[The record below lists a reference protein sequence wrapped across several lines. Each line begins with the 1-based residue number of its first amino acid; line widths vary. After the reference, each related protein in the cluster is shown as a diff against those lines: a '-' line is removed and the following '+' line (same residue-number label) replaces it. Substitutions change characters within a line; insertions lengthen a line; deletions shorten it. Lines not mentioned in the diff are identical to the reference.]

1 MKRFLT
7 LTLAL
12 VLLLTVPLA
21 LASCG
26 GGERVCISVQ
36 DYGDIIVE
44 LYPDVAPI
52 TVENFKK
59 LAADGHYDGSIF
71 HRVISGFMIQGGQ
84 SPTGEDAEQIVGE
97 FSANGVS
104 NSLKHERGVISMARL
119 GDAYYDHYYYN
130 TASDQFFIVHETSP
144 HLDGKYAAFGRVV
157 SGMDIVDKIA
167 SVRKNSSDRPLIDI
181 VITSVRLIEG

>member
-1 MKRFLT
+1 M
-7 LTLAL
+7 
-12 VLLLTVPLA
+12 
-21 LASCG
+21 
-26 GGERVCISVQ
+26 
-36 DYGDIIVE
+36 E

-130 TASDQFFIVHETSP
+130 TASDQFFIVHETPVLQGRSRIP
-144 HLDGKYAAFGRVV
+144 GTKTVEPSEAEDAIPTLMRLLEVPGRGDGCRRMAPPDVRRIRKTPGGCPQGFVVICCLLPSWRSAFR
-157 SGMDIVDKIA
+157 S
-167 SVRKNSSDRPLIDI
+167 
-181 VITSVRLIEG
+181 